1 MLVFIIAISLSMDA
15 FSLTLAYGT
24 LKLTK
29 KDINLL
35 SFVVGIYHFFMPLL
49 GMFLGKQ
56 ILKFLPI
63 NCNFLVFAVLL
74 IIGIE
79 MIIETFKSDE
89 TVKKMKFIE
98 IILFG
103 LAVSIDS
110 FSVGIG
116 LKVITDNFI
125 LSSLI
130 FSVVSFS
137 FTYLGL
143 LIGYKLSNII
153 GRLATLFGGIV
164 LIVIGICY
172 LV

>member
-63 NCNFLVFAVLL
+63 NSNFLVFAVLL

>member
-1 MLVFIIAISLSMDA
+1 M
-15 FSLTLAYGT
+15 
-24 LKLTK
+24 
-29 KDINLL
+29 
-35 SFVVGIYHFFMPLL
+35 
-49 GMFLGKQ
+49 
-56 ILKFLPI
+56 
-63 NCNFLVFAVLL
+63 
-74 IIGIE
+74 
-79 MIIETFKSDE
+79 
-89 TVKKMKFIE
+89 
-98 IILFG
+98 FG

>member
-103 LAVSIDS
+103 LAVSID
-110 FSVGIG
+110 
-116 LKVITDNFI
+116 
-125 LSSLI
+125 
-130 FSVVSFS
+130 
-137 FTYLGL
+137 
-143 LIGYKLSNII
+143 
-153 GRLATLFGGIV
+153 
-164 LIVIGICY
+164 
-172 LV
+172 

>member
-63 NCNFLVFAVLL
+63 NCNFLV